1 MKEKKKNSQPY
12 TDQSFRDCSQMVQG
26 VKKVLSLKSVTLMKL
41 GTVIPHDEK
50 IQKIDKSCDTL
61 DFF

>member
-1 MKEKKKNSQPY
+1 
-12 TDQSFRDCSQMVQG
+12 MVQG